1 MATNPNSRLSRRTK
15 LAYGMGDIGFSLT
28 STLIAVYY
36 LIFLTDVVG
45 LRAGLAGTAIMV
57 AKQWDWINDPL
68 VGHISDRT
76 RSRWGRRRPYLL
88 FGLVPFALV
97 FTLMWWRPP
106 IASQGWLAVYYG
118 AVFMLYDTVASFL
131 YMPYFA
137 LTPELTDDYDERTS
151 LTTYRMAFS
160 IGGSLVAFIVPAM
173 IIGEFH
179 PDNAH
184 RVLWA
189 GGLFALLSALPL
201 RGTLF
206 GTREDTNLQTTAT
219 PSLRQS
225 VRAALRN
232 KAFLFAAGLF
242 LLTWGAF
249 DVIQAV
255 LLYLLNY
262 WLRIES
268 VDLVFAV
275 VFVTALLV
283 LPLWERVSRRTN
295 KRKAYIRGI
304 AFWAAV
310 QIAMVALAPAPPLWL
325 VLFLGAMAGIGVA
338 AAHVLPWAII
348 PDAVE
353 ADEMETGARHEG
365 MFYSLVMLMHKAA
378 SGLALL
384 MVGWAL
390 DLSGYVPNAAQQ
402 PTSALNA
409 IRALGGPVPALL
421 FCGGIAFAA
430 LFPITR
436 ESHHDMVAAL
446 QERRAAAVSEAE

>member
-1 MATNPNSRLSRRTK
+1 MSSTAATRLPRRTK

-57 AKQWDWINDPL
+57 AKQWDWINDPI

-88 FGLVPFALV
+88 FGLVPFAIV

-106 IASQGWLAVYYG
+106 ISSQGWLAVYYG
-118 AVFMLYDTVASFL
+118 AIYMLYDTVASFL

-137 LTPELTDDYDERTS
+137 LTPELTSDYDERTA

-160 IGGSLVAFIVPAM
+160 IGGSLIAFIVPTM
-173 IIGEFH
+173 IIGDFC
-179 PDNAH
+179 PDNAS
-184 RVLWA
+184 RVLFA
-189 GGLFALLSALPL
+189 GALFALLSALPL
-201 RGTLF
+201 LGTFL
-206 GTREDTNLQTTAT
+206 GTREDPDLRSAAV
-219 PSLRQS
+219 PSLRES
-225 VRAALRN
+225 VRAALNN

-242 LLTWGAF
+242 LLTWSAF

-255 LLYLLNY
+255 LLYFLNY
-262 WLRIES
+262 WLRIDS
-268 VDLVFAV
+268 ADAVFAV
-275 VFVTALLV
+275 VFVTALVV
-283 LPLWERVSRRTN
+283 LPLWEAVSRHTN
-295 KRKAYIRGI
+295 KRKAYIQGI
-304 AFWAAV
+304 AFWAVV
-310 QIAMVALAPAPPLWL
+310 QIVMVLLAPNAPLWL
-325 VLFLGAMAGIGVA
+325 VLILGSMAGIGVA

-365 MFYSLVMLMHKAA
+365 MFYSLIMLMHKAA
-378 SGLALL
+378 AGVALL
-384 MVGWAL
+384 LVGWTL
-390 DLSGYVPNAAQQ
+390 ELSGYVPNAAQQ
-402 PTSALNA
+402 PTSATTA
-409 IRALGGPVPALL
+409 IRALAGPLPALL
-421 FCGGIAFAA
+421 FLGGIVFAA

-436 ESHHDMVAAL
+436 EQHHDMVATL
-446 QERRAAAVSEAE
+446 EQRRISSGKP

>member
-1 MATNPNSRLSRRTK
+1 MSSIAATRLPRRTK

-57 AKQWDWINDPL
+57 AKQWDWINDPI

-88 FGLVPFALV
+88 FGLVPFAIV

-106 IASQGWLAVYYG
+106 ISSQGWLAVYYG
-118 AVFMLYDTVASFL
+118 AVFMFYDTVASFL

-137 LTPELTDDYDERTS
+137 LTPELTSDYDERTA

-179 PDNAH
+179 PDNAP
-184 RVLWA
+184 RVLLA
-189 GGLFALLSALPL
+189 GALFALLSALPL
-201 RGTLF
+201 LGTFL
-206 GTREDTNLQTTAT
+206 GTREDPDLREASA
-219 PSLRQS
+219 PSLRES
-225 VRAALRN
+225 ARAALRN

-242 LLTWGAF
+242 LLTWSAF
-249 DVIQAV
+249 DIIQAV
-255 LLYLLNY
+255 LLYFLNY
-262 WLRIES
+262 WLQIES
-268 VDLVFAV
+268 VDAVFAV
-275 VFVTALLV
+275 VFVTALVV
-283 LPLWERVSRRTN
+283 LPLWEAVSRRTN
-295 KRKAYIRGI
+295 KRKAYIQGI
-304 AFWAAV
+304 AFWAVV
-310 QIAMVALAPAPPLWL
+310 QIAMVLLAPNSPLWL
-325 VLFLGAMAGIGVA
+325 VLILGAMAGIGVS

-378 SGLALL
+378 AGIALL
-384 MVGWAL
+384 LVGWTL

-402 PTSALNA
+402 PTSATTA
-409 IRALGGPVPALL
+409 IRALAGPVPALL

-436 ESHHDMVAAL
+436 EEHHDMVATL
-446 QERRAAAVSEAE
+446 EQRRASSGKF